1 MNLTFLEFNLFSETR
16 FVEYSHRT
24 YKHFVRMYPVLC
36 EKLKRDEM
44 MAVNAKEKTEADGI
58 QNLLVQLELVVNLL
72 FMMDLCHLF
81 TFISKEF
88 QRFDVLPF

>member
-1 MNLTFLEFNLFSETR
+1 
-16 FVEYSHRT
+16 
-24 YKHFVRMYPVLC
+24 MYQVLC

-44 MAVNAKEKTEADGI
+44 MAVNSKEKTEADGI
-58 QNLLVQLELVVNLL
+58 QNLLVQLELVVDLL
-72 FMMDLCHLF
+72 FMMDLSHLF